1 MTGKA
6 IIVYFAKET
15 CEQKKEKKN
24 KYSLRKLRLD
34 KQPPIDAHGWAGAVK
49 KKPRTKNNEIL
60 SAERWTDAAVHNCVC
75 ATKKNSKRH
84 VQSIDERR
92 MDFLAIDAQNS
103 LNKHVRPDDDASEG
117 RVLDADAVLF
127 EQTIVDGQLSTLRRP
142 MAPPLTLA
150 VEALKL
156 GKVVMAGSLAAHL
169 L

>member
-1 MTGKA
+1 
-6 IIVYFAKET
+6 
-15 CEQKKEKKN
+15 
-24 KYSLRKLRLD
+24 
-34 KQPPIDAHGWAGAVK
+34 
-49 KKPRTKNNEIL
+49 
-60 SAERWTDAAVHNCVC
+60 
-75 ATKKNSKRH
+75 
-84 VQSIDERR
+84 

>member
-1 MTGKA
+1 MTGKT
-6 IIVYFAKET
+6 IIVYFEKET
-15 CEQKKEKKN
+15 CEQKKGKEEQTFIEK
-24 KYSLRKLRLD
+24 
-34 KQPPIDAHGWAGAVK
+34 IEAGYTATNRRAWVGRGSE

-117 RVLDADAVLF
+117 RVLDADAIFF